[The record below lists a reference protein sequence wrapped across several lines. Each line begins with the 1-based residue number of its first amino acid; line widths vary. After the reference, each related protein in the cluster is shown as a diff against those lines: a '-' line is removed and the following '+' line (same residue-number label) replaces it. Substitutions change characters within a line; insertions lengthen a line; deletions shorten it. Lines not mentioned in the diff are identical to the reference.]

1 MLEEVIFIT
10 AALVLF
16 PGYIWFIKYG
26 IDELRT
32 KPNPNKATAIAIIL
46 NAAVYGIFM
55 LIKLYEVVYKLITK

>member
-16 PGYIWFIKYG
+16 PGYIWFIKYA

-46 NAAVYGIFM
+46 NAAIYGIFM
-55 LIKLYEVVYKLITK
+55 LIKLYEAIYRLIAK